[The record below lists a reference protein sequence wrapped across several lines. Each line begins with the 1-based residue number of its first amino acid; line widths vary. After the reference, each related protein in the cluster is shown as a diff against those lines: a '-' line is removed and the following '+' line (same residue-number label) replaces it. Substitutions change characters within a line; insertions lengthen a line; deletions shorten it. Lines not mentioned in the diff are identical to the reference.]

1 MKIASKILL
10 TVLLLFSFSFPLAD
24 RAYAMA
30 QITMVN
36 RSQLTL
42 NLYID
47 GNFGCGPVLGVGHFT
62 NSPGLF
68 CTSTVTPGPHRLEA
82 RNGDKVVQ
90 HEDDVNIGDGTSPT
104 WTVNYEEQATIEGVW
119 EVKSDWDD
127 YRIGAR
133 YTIVREG
140 DGYKVNFS
148 SPNPNAKSGSKN
160 IGLWYGTPSR
170 IMVTYTLSFDDLV
183 YMFCGANEP
192 SDAQRSRYGQLAG
205 KITAKQIIALSSDG
219 RSVEKY
225 EDRPEI
231 SYDVKTGRLLNYKL
245 IPAPSIWVRVSTQ

>member
-10 TVLLLFSFSFPLAD
+10 TVLLLLSFSFPLAD
-24 RAYAMA
+24 RAYAIA

-104 WTVNYEEQATIEGVW
+104 WTVNYEDPEQAFLTKIN
-119 EVKSDWDD
+119 
-127 YRIGAR
+127 GAR
-133 YTIVREG
+133 YLGHRSNEE
-140 DGYKVNFS
+140 FS
-148 SPNPNAKSGSKN
+148 SDEEVVIN
-160 IGLWYGTPSR
+160 GTTLIWRDR
-170 IMVTYTLSFDDLV
+170 ITW
-183 YMFCGANEP
+183 A
-192 SDAQRSRYGQLAG
+192 
-205 KITAKQIIALSSDG
+205 
-219 RSVEKY
+219 
-225 EDRPEI
+225 RPEI
-231 SYDVKTGRLLNYKL
+231 ARAMATGQYGWRQRQIGQWQDHDRLQLVGRVASKTYTMYNDTTYTITFTISEDANSILLVGPNL
-245 IPAPSIWVRVSTQ
+245 RVNLYRQ